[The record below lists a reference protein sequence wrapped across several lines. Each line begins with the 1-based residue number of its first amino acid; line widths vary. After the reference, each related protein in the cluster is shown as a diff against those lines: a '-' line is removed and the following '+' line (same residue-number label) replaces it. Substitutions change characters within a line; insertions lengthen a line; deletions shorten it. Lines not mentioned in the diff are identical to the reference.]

1 MALVSV
7 SSRPM
12 SKQFR
17 EMASTIAAML
27 VQMGTLREK
36 AVVIQAVSAT
46 KTSRSN
52 TYKKKPAGAQT
63 GGFFVSFFGSQFHTH
78 CSFGFK
84 ELLLQRQ
91 DADKL

>member
-1 MALVSV
+1 MTLASV
-7 SSRPM
+7 SSPPM

-52 TYKKKPAGAQT
+52 TYKKKPAGTQT
-63 GGFFVSFFGSQFHTH
+63 GGFFISFFGSQLYTH
-78 CSFGFK
+78 GSLGFN
-84 ELLLQRQ
+84 ELLSQRQ